1 MCIIIYIKKSKYLL
15 FIDLSRI
22 DDIIIGIKGVNLMRA
37 IKIIFIVSLVFL
49 FSNCTIKSNEDI
61 IPIGGSTTAS
71 SIMDELILRYQKIN
85 DKIKVTYDAQGSS
98 VGIKGLFDG
107 IYKMAISSRDATE
120 EELAKG
126 AKITVIAHDALIF
139 ITSPD
144 VKITN
149 ITEHD
154 LAKILN
160 GSIQNW
166 KQIGGSDA
174 RINFINRDSSSGSY
188 SSVKELVLEKILKSP
203 EEAQFRQDS
212 IVVKSNGEVIE
223 KVSLTPNSI
232 GYISFGYARGAM
244 EKGLDT
250 LSINSI
256 YPTKETITQNKYN
269 IKRSLITITTSM
281 SENKNTLDFIEFVLG
296 PNGQDIVEEQGFI
309 GITNTTKRN

>member
-1 MCIIIYIKKSKYLL
+1 M
-15 FIDLSRI
+15 
-22 DDIIIGIKGVNLMRA
+22 MRA

-144 VKITN
+144 VRITN

>member
-1 MCIIIYIKKSKYLL
+1 M
-15 FIDLSRI
+15 
-22 DDIIIGIKGVNLMRA
+22 MRA

>member
-1 MCIIIYIKKSKYLL
+1 
-15 FIDLSRI
+15 
-22 DDIIIGIKGVNLMRA
+22 MRA

-144 VKITN
+144 VRITN